1 MADTASLVVRVSATG
16 VEDLSKK
23 LDGVSSSATKADS
36 SINTFTADA
45 TKSSTAAAKAGGAF
59 SGFGSK
65 AAQVGYQVQD
75 MTVQLQAGTS
85 AFTVIAQQVPQALG
99 AFGPM
104 GAIVGTVTALA
115 AAVGGV
121 LYKSLGDSSAKADDL
136 KNAMKDLNGVIT
148 ETDDG
153 VNALTDRIIK
163 LAQANEAAAKVEISL
178 GMVKAKDVMNA
189 ASDSIEKATK
199 AADGWTN
206 SSGSMAAATSELDNL
221 QKITQRFGITSI
233 EAFDGNIP
241 AAFIDQIDSLSVYM
255 NTLGK
260 EYGLTKEQALSYIQA
275 ADTFN
280 KQPTPENAAALASS
294 LSSVVNSSQNAT
306 PELVKLAAQVG
317 ENARQ
322 MQNAEEKS
330 DALRAAQENLTAAIQ
345 KSQQA
350 INGSSTSLEN
360 WVVSLENQ
368 TKRGKELI
376 QAQTQQLIKEIES
389 REGLTDEQRK
399 RALDAANKSGELE
412 LKELEDRENKKT
424 ETHAAALQKREDAAQ
439 RHREREAE
447 RDKQAAE
454 RFVAQVERTSSDEL
468 ANIEATKAQRLA
480 KLEEYHNKE
489 ITDNETGN
497 KTKLISDEKYA
508 QLQLDIEKTA
518 SENRLKEIDRR
529 NAEILKKKTEHD
541 QFMKEIQ
548 MNGNSAFDQIDA
560 EANANRAKA
569 NELYQS
575 GAIKSA
581 EEHRAALAAIDKKAM
596 DDKLSEYSSGMG
608 DLSSNLKTA
617 LGEQNA
623 LYRTAASLQATI
635 NMYKSAQS
643 SFAFGSEI
651 GGPILGGAF
660 AAVAV
665 AAGLKNIAAINGA
678 REQGGIM
685 SAGSAYQM
693 AERGK
698 AEVIV
703 PAGASR
709 ARTAAQMRD
718 IMGQNSG
725 GSQIRGVTIIN
736 NTTGRID
743 SAQTEVDNEDQ
754 LRVIIDEH
762 VSNMLLTQDSRIAK
776 ARRASVGPGY

>member
-23 LDGVSSSATKADS
+23 LDGVSSSATKADR
-36 SINTFTADA
+36 SINTFTADT

-104 GAIVGTVTALA
+104 GAIIGTVTALA

-121 LYKSLGDSSAKADDL
+121 LYKSMQDTTQSAEALKAAQKL
-136 KNAMKDLNGVIT
+136 LNSTMEEGS
-148 ETDDG
+148 DG
-153 VNALTDRIIK
+153 ALHLSDAFYQ
-163 LAQANEAAAKVEISL
+163 LAASNEAAAKAQLTAAISAATAQ
-178 GMVKAKDVMNA
+178 MTNA
-189 ASDSIEKATK
+189 GNEAAKATEK
-199 AADGWTN
+199 FDAFMLSFTGSGLEDAAKQLERVTQAGASTADVAGMLSDRFT
-206 SSGSMAAATSELDNL
+206 AANASVVDLYNYSNQL
-221 QKITQRFGITSI
+221 Q
-233 EAFDGNIP
+233 E
-241 AAFIDQIDSLSVYM
+241 SL
-255 NTLGK
+255 
-260 EYGLTKEQALSYIQA
+260 GLTKEQSVQL
-275 ADTFN
+275 T
-280 KQPTPENAAALASS
+280 AALAEVEKTKSPEAIKALGNELTS
-294 LSSVVNSSQNAT
+294 LQDTNGRANS
-306 PELVKLAAQVG
+306 ELNNFSNTV
-317 ENARQ
+317 
-322 MQNAEEKS
+322 
-330 DALRAAQENLTAAIQ
+330 
-345 KSQQA
+345 QQA
-350 INGSSTSLEN
+350 IVQIQKGGDAVAFLQGKLRDLSGETERAKNRMAALGESYVANLEMQN
-360 WVVSLENQ
+360 
-368 TKRGKELI
+368 KKGAELLK
-376 QAQTQQLIKEIES
+376 AQRDMQVEEIKNK
-389 REGLTDEQRK
+389 EGLDDAQRA
-399 RALDAANKSGELE
+399 RALAAAEQHYQNELTD
-412 LKELEDRENKKT
+412 LKNSENKKT
-424 ETHAAALQKREDAAQ
+424 ETHAAELQKREDAAQ

-480 KLEEYHNKE
+480 KLEEYHNK
-489 ITDNETGN
+489 D
-497 KTKLISDEKYA
+497 LVSDQKYA
-508 QLQLDIEKTA
+508 QLKLDIEKTA
-518 SENRLKEIDRR
+518 TENRLKEIDRR
-529 NAEILKKKTEHD
+529 NAEELKKKTEHD
-541 QFMKEIQ
+541 QFMKEIGMSGDDPFSQ
-548 MNGNSAFDQIDA
+548 LDA
-560 EANANRAKA
+560 TAQEQRSKA
-569 NELYQS
+569 DELYQNGSIKSYEEYQAALTRINENAALSRIEATGNEFGNMANNMGKAFGQAS
-575 GAIKSA
+575 GAYKA
-581 EEHRAALAAIDKKAM
+581 FAL
-596 DDKLSEYSSGMG
+596 
-608 DLSSNLKTA
+608 T
-617 LGEQNA
+617 
-623 LYRTAASLQATI
+623 QATI
-635 NMYKSAQS
+635 ATYTGAIEAYKSAAAIPVVG
-643 SFAFGSEI
+643 FALA
-651 GGPILGGAF
+651 PV
-660 AAVAV
+660 AAAAAV
-665 AAGLKNIAAINGA
+665 AAGLANIAAIKSA
-678 REQGGIM
+678 REQGGAM

-762 VSNMLLTQDSRIAK
+762 VSNMLMTQDSRIAK

>member
-23 LDGVSSSATKADS
+23 LDNVSSSATKADS
-36 SINTFTADA
+36 SINAFTADTKKSNAAVSSA
-45 TKSSTAAAKAGGAF
+45 TKGIGQYNSILLQT
-59 SGFGSK
+59 
-65 AAQVGYQVQD
+65 GYQVQD
-75 MTVQLQAGTS
+75 LVVQLQSGTS
-85 AFTVIAQQVPQALG
+85 AFVAIGQQGSQLLG
-99 AFGPM
+99 VLGPI
-104 GAIVGTVTALA
+104 GAISGAVLALS

-121 LYKSLGDSSAKADDL
+121 LYNSMQDTTQSAEALKAAQKL
-136 KNAMKDLNGVIT
+136 LNQTMEEGS
-148 ETDDG
+148 DG
-153 VNALTDRIIK
+153 ALHLSDAFYQ
-163 LAQANEAAAKVEISL
+163 LAASNEAAAKAQLTAAISAATAQ
-178 GMVKAKDVMNA
+178 MTNA
-189 ASDSIEKATK
+189 GNEAAK
-199 AADGWTN
+199 AAEKFDAFMLSFTG
-206 SSGSMAAATSELDNL
+206 SGLEDAAKQLDRVTQTGASTADVAGMLSDRFTAANASVIDLYNYSNQL
-221 QKITQRFGITSI
+221 Q
-233 EAFDGNIP
+233 E
-241 AAFIDQIDSLSVYM
+241 SL
-255 NTLGK
+255 
-260 EYGLTKEQALSYIQA
+260 GLTKEQSVQL
-275 ADTFN
+275 T
-280 KQPTPENAAALASS
+280 AALADVEKTKSPEAIKALGSELTS
-294 LSSVVNSSQNAT
+294 LQDTNGRANS
-306 PELVKLAAQVG
+306 ELNNFSNTV
-317 ENARQ
+317 
-322 MQNAEEKS
+322 
-330 DALRAAQENLTAAIQ
+330 
-345 KSQQA
+345 QQA
-350 INGSSTSLEN
+350 IVQIQKGGDAVAFLQSKLRDLSGETERAKNRMAALGESYVANLEMQN
-360 WVVSLENQ
+360 
-368 TKRGKELI
+368 KKGAELLK
-376 QAQTQQLIKEIES
+376 AQRDMQIEEIKNK
-389 REGLTDEQRK
+389 EGLDDAQRA
-399 RALDAANKSGELE
+399 RALAAADQHYQNELAD
-412 LKELEDRENKKT
+412 LKNSENKKT

-468 ANIEATKAQRLA
+468 ANIDATETQRLK
-480 KLEEYHNKE
+480 KLSEYHNKE
-489 ITDNETGN
+489 IVDRETGN
-497 KTKLISDEKYA
+497 KRKLISDEQYIK
-508 QLQLDIEKTA
+508 LKSDIEKTA
-518 SENRLKEIDRR
+518 DENRKKETDRR
-529 NAEILKKKTEHD
+529 YAEELKKKTEHD

-548 MNGNSAFDQIDA
+548 ISGNSAFDQIEA
-560 EANANRAKA
+560 EANANRSKA

-575 GAIKSA
+575 GVIASA

-617 LGEQNA
+617 LGEQS
-623 LYRTAASLQATI
+623 AAYKAAATLQATI

-665 AAGLKNIAAINGA
+665 AAGLKNIAGINAA
-678 REQGGIM
+678 REQGGSM
-685 SAGSAYQM
+685 SANAAYQM
-693 AERGK
+693 AERNK

-743 SAQTEVDNEDQ
+743 SAQTEVDNEGQ